1 MNISR
6 NTKNPTSKK
15 LKNFRFFS
23 KNLQPT
29 TYHLKPIDS
38 PLKPTTYNLQP
49 SNKGFTLV
57 ELLVTLSLFV
67 VLTTI
72 VIFSQSKFN
81 GSILLTNL
89 AYDVALTV
97 RQAQTYGV
105 NVREDVKE
113 TKIAEKFQHA
123 YGVHFDT
130 KNNHDKEFILF
141 SDSNNSGKYNGNWDC
156 KSSSDSCVNSYSIKR
171 GNYISSIFIIS
182 SDTGCSSVDGG
193 CSVDKLDIT
202 FLRPDPNARFDS
214 PSKNNIT
221 EAKIIISSANGDTR
235 NVVVNSTGQI
245 SIGRGTGIAVVT
257 FYKPYSNGNCTN
269 YCASIGANCVSENPW
284 SSGICPQYVYGVNKG
299 GDSGAN
305 TTWCH
310 TYKDEWGNPGGDL
323 TSCNGNVTSGV
334 SDRRVICGCQN

>member
-1 MNISR
+1 MNTSR
-6 NTKNPTSKK
+6 NTKKPTSKK

-23 KNLQPT
+23 KNLPPT

-72 VIFSQSKFN
+72 VLFSQSKFN

-89 AYDVALTV
+89 AYDVAITV

-105 NVREDVKE
+105 NVRETSSGDFDK
-113 TKIAEKFQHA
+113 A
-123 YGVHFDT
+123 YGVYFDID
-130 KNNHDKEFILF
+130 KDNNKFILF
-141 SDSNNSGKYNGNWDC
+141 SDKQGNGRYQGNIDC
-156 KSSSDSCVNSYSIKR
+156 KSSADTCVNSYSIKR
-171 GNYISSIFIIS
+171 GNYISDIRVTSP
-182 SDTGCSSVDGG
+182 DCSPDPD
-193 CSVDKLDIT
+193 CSVKELNIT
-202 FLRPDPNARFDS
+202 FARPDPDAKFAKTKSTSGDVDD
-214 PSKNNIT
+214 IT

-235 NVVVNSTGQI
+235 NVLVNSTGQI

-269 YCASIGANCVSENPW
+269 YCASIGASCVSENPW

-310 TYKDEWGNPGGDL
+310 TDKDEWGNPGGDL
-323 TSCNGNVTSGV
+323 TSCNSDVTSGP
-334 SDRRVICGCQN
+334 SDRRIICGCQN